1 MKVIKQISEMK
12 ISELKENIDFEHFLL
27 EMANLTK
34 RMTGLP
40 MNIYVSSKDSVHD
53 RHGPRIKAMSTH
65 GNSFD
70 KNSLTS
76 VSIAKQPV
84 DFHGKLSQRDFSEIV
99 QFIQRNEKALLALW
113 NKELDIGEFINVLK
127 LKGEE

>member
-1 MKVIKQISEMK
+1 
-12 ISELKENIDFEHFLL
+12 LKLEEINENIDFEHFLL

-40 MNIYVSSKDSVHD
+40 MNIYVSTKDSVHD
-53 RHGPRIKAMSTH
+53 RHGPRIKVKSTH

-70 KNSLTS
+70 KTSLTS
-76 VSIAKQPV
+76 VSVAKQPV
-84 DFHGKLSQRDFSEIV
+84 DFHGKLSQRDFSEVV

-113 NKELDIGEFINVLK
+113 NKELDIGEFINVININE
-127 LKGEE
+127 GTNG